1 MKPMTVKDVLPL
13 EAYEAARQE
22 FRQRIIELKADRRI
36 SVGDLVTLVFENRR
50 TLLFQIQEMI
60 RAERIQ
66 AADRIKE
73 EVAAYNEQLPGP
85 GELSATLLIEVVD
98 PAQVQSVMDRFQ
110 GIDKGN
116 TVWLQVGRHRVAG
129 IFEQGRSKEDK
140 ISAVHYIRFHIPDS
154 VKMDLANFQIPME
167 VVIHHSSYQAAA
179 QVPVKMRQSLLDD
192 LNSD

>member
-1 MKPMTVKDVLPL
+1 MKPLTVQDVLPPD
-13 EAYEAARQE
+13 AYEAARQE

-66 AADRIKE
+66 AVDRIEE
-73 EVAAYNEQLPGP
+73 EVAAYNEQLPGL

-98 PAQVQSVMDRFQ
+98 PAKVKSVMDRFQ
-110 GIDKGN
+110 GIDRGKS
-116 TVWLQVGRHRVAG
+116 VWLEVGRHRVAG
-129 IFEQGRSKEDK
+129 IFEQGRSQEDK
-140 ISAVHYIRFHIPDS
+140 ISAVHYVRFQVPDI
-154 VKMDLANFQIPME
+154 VKMDLANFQIPMD
-167 VVIHHSSYQAAA
+167 VVIHHSSYQATA